1 MFSLKRNVFSKTFK
15 PMKAPVFSKNSENI
29 FSGNDEDDEIESR
42 RSIMNSCG
50 LSDVMMGLGK
60 SPEKKQRST
69 DKQGQ
74 DSGELDLEGID
85 DDEIDQVCNFC
96 LVFFIYS

>member
-1 MFSLKRNVFSKTFK
+1 
-15 PMKAPVFSKNSENI
+15 
-29 FSGNDEDDEIESR
+29 
-42 RSIMNSCG
+42 MNSCG

-60 SPEKKQRST
+60 SPEKKQRNT

-96 LVFFIYS
+96 LFLKP